1 MNLDIIFG
9 PNTFTT
15 AVTVFAIVVV
25 AVIFFATVLSI
36 FYQNIIYDAVY
47 RPHFDPSFQP
57 FCAIIL
63 PCKGVP
69 KDLKKNL
76 ASFVDLDYPSYKVI
90 YTVESETDPAVPV
103 IREVIEGHEDKASL
117 VVAGYAKSC
126 AQKNF
131 NQLAAIEQAGD
142 AEVYVFADADI
153 GPSNEWLQEL
163 VLPLSNNSITATTG
177 FRWQYSPNGTIG
189 EQVHSYINNLLYII
203 FNFAS
208 SVLKIGLWGGSM
220 AMRREDFEQ
229 LEVAKRWSETVVDDI
244 SLSQIIAKKRRKA
257 ILVPA
262 CVTNTD
268 DSLPSVRQGIRWFER
283 QTMFL
288 KAYHK
293 ITWTFL
299 AIPIAAA
306 VLALQ
311 LWLPISLVI
320 ANFSSY
326 DFFDIG
332 GAASL
337 MVNAGLALSVLL
349 YPLLGKNP
357 RFYGFLF
364 LQPFSLFSLLIGVI
378 RTLFTNTITW
388 SGVEYKLT
396 FTGKVAS
403 VTRPDQP

>member
-1 MNLDIIFG
+1 MIFSL
-9 PNTFTT
+9 
-15 AVTVFAIVVV
+15 VVV
-25 AVIFFATVLSI
+25 AIIFFATILSI
-36 FYQNIIYDAVY
+36 FYQNVIYDSLY
-47 RPHFDPSFQP
+47 RPHFDVNYQP
-57 FCAIIL
+57 FCTIIL

-69 KDLKKNL
+69 KDLKQNL
-76 ASFVDLDYPSYKVI
+76 AGFLNLEYPSYKVI
-90 YTVESETDPAVPV
+90 YTVESENDPAVPI
-103 IREVIEGHEDKASL
+103 IREVIAGHEDKASL

-126 AQKNF
+126 AQKNY
-131 NQLAAIEQAGD
+131 NQLAAIEQAKD
-142 AEVYVFADADI
+142 ADVYVFADADI
-153 GPSNEWLQEL
+153 GPSNQWLREL
-163 VLPLSNNSITATTG
+163 VLPLSNESITATTG

-262 CVTNTD
+262 CVTHTD

-293 ITWTFL
+293 FTWTFM
-299 AIPIAAA
+299 AIPMAAI
-306 VLALQ
+306 VLGLQ
-311 LWLPISLVI
+311 LWLPVSLLISK
-320 ANFSSY
+320 FTSY
-326 DFFDIG
+326 EFFAIG
-332 GAASL
+332 GGASL
-337 MVNAGLALSVLL
+337 IVTAGLALSVLL
-349 YPLLGKNP
+349 YPMLGKNP

-378 RTLFTNTITW
+378 RTVFTNTIIW